1 MSTTIESL
9 ELEIRSNSA
18 NAVSGIDALT
28 QSLTKLKT
36 ATTGLS
42 GLKSVATQ
50 MKNIG
55 DASRSIDPG
64 SVNTVTGLAKAI
76 QLLNGVKISTSIAN
90 QITAISTSLQSAN
103 FSGGEAKMRELVSAL
118 APLQELSRSNLSS
131 FVTPLKNLPK
141 VFAELNKIDM
151 GAFAAKMREL
161 ATSLKPVGDEMQ
173 KIANGFSAF
182 PARIQRLLA
191 STNQMSVANKKAA
204 FSYTELYHKL
214 RLVKGLIMTVGGTI
228 YSLIQKSSDYVENVN
243 LFTVA
248 MGDYAGE
255 AQEYAETVGEAMG
268 IDPGEWMRNQGVFM
282 TLATGFGVAGDRAA
296 IMSQN
301 LTQLGYDLSSFFN
314 ISYEDA
320 MQKLQSGLSGELEP
334 LRRIGYDLSQAKLEA
349 TALAL
354 GIDKTVSSMTQAE
367 KAQLRYYAIMTQV
380 TTAQGDMARTLNA
393 PANQLKVLKAQF
405 NMAAREIGNIFIPAL
420 NAILPY
426 AIAVTKVIRL
436 LASAIAS
443 IVGFEMPEVDY
454 SGVNSMSG
462 AATDTGDALD
472 DAADSAKKLKSYMLG
487 FDELNVINPDSGD
500 SIEETSDMFDFELP
514 TYDFLEGLA
523 DSRVAEIV
531 EDMKEWLGISED
543 IHSWTDLIN
552 TKFGEIL
559 VTVGAIGAGIAAWK
573 VGAGVYGAITSI
585 GAALSSMSPVVSAI
599 AAAVGAVT
607 GVVWLIVAA
616 ILAVVAGLTAVYM
629 TNEQVRSGVVNAL
642 ANIGKSLKPL
652 VAFIIGTVVPGLKKA
667 WNELI
672 VILTPFGQWLKM
684 VFTSVWQDMI
694 IPVLNYLSTTVIPTL
709 TTYLKNMW
717 NNVLVPLGTFI
728 GSVLTPVIRILSE
741 VLTWLWQYIIVPLI
755 DLVGGVFAA
764 AWEALMKIIN
774 ERVIPEIQKVITVMQ
789 FLWNKVLSPIV
800 NFLWDV
806 LSPAFKEVFKGI
818 GNIITSIKKVFV
830 GLINFVTGVF
840 TRDWKQAWQG
850 VKEIFKGIWDGLATL
865 VKTPL
870 NVALA
875 KLEAFVNKIIDA
887 WNWLKQQINT
897 LSIDLPDWLG
907 GKSFG
912 FNLAMSSHVTIPRFA
927 EGGFPAQ
934 GQMFVAREAGAEM
947 VGSIGRRTA
956 VANNDQIVAG
966 IAGGVA
972 EANEEQNTLLREQN
986 TLLRAILEKES
997 GTYIDGK
1004 HLAQSVEKYQRERGR
1019 VLITGGVV

>member
-18 NAVSGIDALT
+18 SAVNGIDALT

-42 GLKSVATQ
+42 GLKSIATNMQ
-50 MKNIG
+50 GIANASKG
-55 DASRSIDPG
+55 VSSSSVDA
-64 SVNTVTGLAKAI
+64 VTGLAKAI
-76 QLLNGVKISTSIAN
+76 QSLNGVKISASIAN
-90 QITAISTSLQSAN
+90 QIGAISASLQSAN
-103 FSGGEAKMRELVSAL
+103 FSGGEAKMQELVTSL
-118 APLQELSRSNLSS
+118 EPLSQLSKSNLSS

-141 VFAELNKIDM
+141 TFAELSKIDM
-151 GAFAAKMREL
+151 GAFASKMQDL

-182 PARIQRLLA
+182 PAKIQKLLTA
-191 STNQMSVANKKAA
+191 TNKIPSANQKVA
-204 FSYTELYHKL
+204 FTYTELYHKL
-214 RLVKGLIMTVGGTI
+214 RLVKGLIMTVGNAI
-228 YSLIQKSSDYVENVN
+228 FSLIRKSSDYVENVN

-248 MGDYAGE
+248 MGEYAGE
-255 AQEYAETVGEAMG
+255 AQAYAETVGEAMG

-296 IMSQN
+296 VMSQN

-349 TALAL
+349 TALEL

-426 AIAVTKVIRL
+426 VIAVTKVIRS
-436 LASAIAS
+436 LASSIAS

-454 SGVNSMSG
+454 SGVDSMAG
-462 AATDTGDALD
+462 TATDTSDAMN

-487 FDELNVINPDSGD
+487 FDELNVINPDSGASAED
-500 SIEETSDMFDFELP
+500 TSDMFDFELP

-523 DSRVAEIV
+523 DSKVAMIV
-531 EDMKEWLGISED
+531 EDMKEWLGITED
-543 IHSWTDLIN
+543 INSWADLFD
-552 TKFGEIL
+552 TKLGKIL
-559 VTVGAIGAGIAAWK
+559 TTVGLIGAGIAAWK
-573 VGAGVYGAITSI
+573 IGAGVATAISTIGTALSNIAPALGAIGTAL
-585 GAALSSMSPVVSAI
+585 GAISAPVWAII
-599 AAAVGAVT
+599 AAV
-607 GVVWLIVAA
+607 
-616 ILAVVAGLTAVYM
+616 LAVVAGLTAVYA
-629 TNEQVRSGVVNAL
+629 TNEEVRTGVITAL
-642 ANIGKSLKPL
+642 TNIRAELEPL
-652 VAFIIGTVVPGLKKA
+652 VTFVTDTVVPNLKSA
-667 WNELI
+667 WSELI
-672 VILTPFGQWLKM
+672 IILTPFGQWLSM
-684 VFTSVWQDMI
+684 VFTSIWKDMI

-709 TTYLKNMW
+709 TTYFQNLW
-717 NNVLVPLGTFI
+717 NNVLVPLGTFL
-728 GSVLTPVIRILSE
+728 GSVFTPVIRMLSE
-741 VLTWLWQYIIVPLI
+741 VLTWLWQYVIVPLA
-755 DLVGGVFAA
+755 DLIGGVFAA
-764 AWEALMKIIN
+764 AWEGMMKILN
-774 ERVIPEIQKVITVMQ
+774 ERVIPGWQKTIQVAQ

-806 LSPAFKEVFKGI
+806 FSPAFKEVFKGI
-818 GNIITSIKKVFV
+818 GNIITSLKKIFV

-840 TRDWKQAWQG
+840 TKDWKQAWQG
-850 VKEIFKGIWDGLATL
+850 VKDIFKGIWDGLTTL

-870 NVALA
+870 NVAIA
-875 KLEAFVNKIIDA
+875 KIEAFVNKIIDG
-887 WNWLKQQINT
+887 WNWLKKQINT

-907 GKSFG
+907 GETLG
-912 FNLAMSSHVTIPRFA
+912 FNLAMSSHISIPRFA

-934 GQMFVAREAGAEM
+934 GQMFIAREAGAEM

-956 VANNDQIVAG
+956 VANNDQIVSG

-972 EANEEQNTLLREQN
+972 EANEEQNVLLREQN
-986 TLLRAILEKES
+986 SLLRAILEKDS
-997 GTYIDGK
+997 GVYLDGK
-1004 HLAQSVEKYQRERGR
+1004 NLTASVEKYQRERGR